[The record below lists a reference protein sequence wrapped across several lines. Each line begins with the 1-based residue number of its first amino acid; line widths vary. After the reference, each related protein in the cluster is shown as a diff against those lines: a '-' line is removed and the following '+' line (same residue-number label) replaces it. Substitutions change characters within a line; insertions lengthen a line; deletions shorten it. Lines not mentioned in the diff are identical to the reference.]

1 MIGVEAQLERWTAAG
16 RSARLVQWRR
26 PSVRASLVA
35 VAEASV
41 LHPAHRPG
49 GARVNVHSVF
59 AAAFGLA
66 GMRRHAH
73 RHFEELGGFGS
84 RYPWESLY
92 ALPAAEPIRHGPAAL
107 RAPGRRG
114 GRPPRGGA

>member
-1 MIGVEAQLERWTAAG
+1 MEAQLERWMAAG

-35 VAEASV
+35 AAEASV

-49 GARVNVHSVF
+49 GARANVHSVF
-59 AAAFGLA
+59 AAAFSLA

-73 RHFEELGGFGS
+73 RHFEELGGFSS
-84 RYPWESLY
+84 RYPWESLH
-92 ALPAAEPIRHGPAAL
+92 ALPAAEPIRHRAAAL
-107 RAPGRRG
+107 RAAGRRG
-114 GRPPRGGA
+114 GGA